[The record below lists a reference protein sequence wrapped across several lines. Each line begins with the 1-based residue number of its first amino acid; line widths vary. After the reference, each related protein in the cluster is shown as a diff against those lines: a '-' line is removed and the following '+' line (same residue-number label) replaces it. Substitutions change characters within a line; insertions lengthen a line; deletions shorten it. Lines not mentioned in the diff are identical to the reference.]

1 VRAARL
7 HGKGNV
13 RLCDEE
19 RPEPADGW
27 SLVRVTDV
35 GLCGSDLHWFAEGGI
50 GDAQIGQRP
59 LVLGHEI
66 AGVVETGPLMGTAV
80 AVDPAIPCGACVLC
94 LQGHRNLCPTV
105 RFAGHG
111 ENDGGLREF
120 MTWPTELLHPLPN
133 TITTTEGAVLEPLGV
148 ALHALDL
155 SGLRT
160 GSTAAVMGCGPIGLL
175 LLQLALVAGAAR
187 VVAVDPLE
195 HRRHAALAFG
205 AAIALAPEDLSDRG
219 SRVDAVG
226 HLGVDIAFEVA
237 GVNDAVE
244 QAIDVTMPGGRV
256 VLIGIPEDDRTS
268 FRASVA
274 RRKGLTLIM
283 ARRMKEDVYPRSI
296 RLVEQGRVDASSVVT
311 HRFQLER
318 VEDAFV
324 QASSRAGLKV
334 VVQP

>member
-1 VRAARL
+1 MRAARL
-7 HGKGNV
+7 HSKGNIQIH
-13 RLCDEE
+13 DEA
-19 RPEPADGW
+19 RPEPAGGM

-35 GLCGSDLHWFAEGGI
+35 GLCGSDLHWFTEGGI
-50 GDAQIGQRP
+50 GDAQIGERP

-66 AGVVETGPLMGTAV
+66 AGVVETGPLAGRSV
-80 AVDPAIPCGACVLC
+80 AVDPAIPCGHCALC

-111 ENDGGLREF
+111 DNDGGLRDY
-120 MTWPTELLHPLPN
+120 MVWPTELLHPLPG

-160 GSTAAVMGCGPIGLL
+160 GSSVAVIGCGPIGLL
-175 LLQLALVAGAAR
+175 LVQLALVAGAAR

-195 HRRHAALAFG
+195 HRRLAALKYGAALA
-205 AAIALAPEDLSDRG
+205 LSPEDLSG
-219 SRVDAVG
+219 HQAIADAVG
-226 HLGVDIAFEVA
+226 PLGVDVAFEVA

-244 QAIDVTMPGGRV
+244 QAIAVAMPGGRV
-256 VLIGIPEDDRTS
+256 VLVGIPDDDRTS
-268 FRASVA
+268 FGASAA
-274 RRKGLTLIM
+274 RRKGLTIM
-283 ARRMKEDVYPRSI
+283 MVRRMKEDVYPRGI
-296 RLVEQGRVDASSVVT
+296 RLVEQGRVDALSIVT
-311 HRFQLER
+311 HRFPLGH

-334 VVQP
+334 VVEL

>member
-1 VRAARL
+1 MRTARL
-7 HGKGNV
+7 HGIGNV
-13 RLCDEE
+13 QLRDEE
-19 RPEPADGW
+19 RPELADGM

-35 GLCGSDLHWFAEGGI
+35 GLCGSDLHWFTEGGI
-50 GDAQIGQRP
+50 GDARIGPHP

-66 AGVVETGPLMGTAV
+66 AGVVEAGPLIGRPV
-80 AVDPAIPCGACVLC
+80 AVDPAIPCGECILC

-111 ENDGGLREF
+111 ENDGGLREY
-120 MTWPTELLHPLPN
+120 MTWPTELLHPLPSA
-133 TITTTEGAVLEPLGV
+133 ITTTEGAVLEPLGV

-175 LLQLALVAGAAR
+175 LVQLALVAGAAT

-195 HRRHAALAFG
+195 HRRHAALALG
-205 AAIALAPEDLSDRG
+205 AALALAPDDLSDRG
-219 SRVDAVG
+219 AIVEAVG
-226 HLGVDIAFEVA
+226 QLGVDVAFEVA

-244 QAIDVTMPGGRV
+244 QAIAMTMPGGRV
-256 VLIGIPEDDRTS
+256 VLVGIPEGDRTS

-274 RRKGLTLIM
+274 RRKGLSLMM
-283 ARRMKEDVYPRSI
+283 ARRMKEDVYPRGI
-296 RLVEQGRVDASSVVT
+296 RLVAQGRVDASSVVT
-311 HRFQLER
+311 HRFPLDR
-318 VEDAFV
+318 VEEAFV
-324 QASSRAGLKV
+324 KASSRAGLKV

>member
-1 VRAARL
+1 MRAARL
-7 HGKGNV
+7 HSKGNIQV
-13 RLCDEE
+13 HDEA
-19 RPEPADGW
+19 RPELADGM

-66 AGVVETGPLMGTAV
+66 AGVVEAGPLKGAQV
-80 AVDPAIPCGACVLC
+80 AVDPAIPCGHCTLC

-111 ENDGGLREF
+111 ENDGGLREY
-120 MTWPTELLHPLPN
+120 MTWPTELLHPLPSS
-133 TITTTEGAVLEPLGV
+133 ITTTEGAVLEPLGV

-160 GSTAAVMGCGPIGLL
+160 GSTVAVIGCGPIGLL
-175 LLQLALVAGAAR
+175 LVQLALVAGAAR

-195 HRRHAALAFG
+195 HRRHAALGYG
-205 AAIALAPEDLSDRG
+205 ADLALAPEDLPDHQAV
-219 SRVDAVG
+219 VDAVG
-226 HLGVDIAFEVA
+226 PLGVDVAFEVA

-244 QAIDVTMPGGRV
+244 QAIAVTMPGGRV
-256 VLIGIPEDDRTS
+256 VLVGIPEDDRTS
-268 FRASVA
+268 FCASAA
-274 RRKGLTLIM
+274 RRKGLTIM
-283 ARRMKEDVYPRSI
+283 MVRRMKEDVYPRGI
-296 RLVEQGRVDASSVVT
+296 RLVEQGRVDALSIVT
-311 HRFQLER
+311 RRFPLDQ

-324 QASSRAGLKV
+324 HASSRSGLKV
-334 VVQP
+334 IVQP

>member
-1 VRAARL
+1 MRVARL
-7 HGKGNV
+7 HDRGNV
-13 RLCDEE
+13 QLHEE
-19 RPEPADGW
+19 ARPEPADGM

-50 GDAQIGQRP
+50 GDARIGQRP

-66 AGVVETGPLMGTAV
+66 AGVVEAGPLIGTRV
-80 AVDPAIPCGACVLC
+80 AVDPAIPCGECVLC
-94 LQGHRNLCPTV
+94 LQGHRNLCPAV

-120 MTWPTELLHPLPN
+120 MTWPTGLLHPLPS

-160 GSTAAVMGCGPIGLL
+160 GGTAAVIGCGPIGLL
-175 LLQLALVAGAAR
+175 LLQLALAAGAAT

-205 AAIALAPEDLSDRG
+205 AALALVPEDLSDRAATI
-219 SRVDAVG
+219 DAVG
-226 HLGVDIAFEVA
+226 SLGVDVAFEVA

-244 QAIDVTMPGGRV
+244 QAIAVTMPGGRV
-256 VLIGIPEDDRTS
+256 VLIGIPEGDRTS

-283 ARRMKEDVYPRSI
+283 ARRMKEDVYPRCI

-311 HRFQLER
+311 HRFPLDR